1 MGPGGPVSLILVS
14 SHGWKSLA
22 SGFPIGLQ
30 AIFYIQYKKALL
42 HFIQFFKG
50 LFLLFWKLIS
60 FIWNVVLQLPYTKLC
75 CGVMK
80 WMLQIFPS
88 LFLFV
93 YSVFS
98 SEKLFS
104 IIYYSYAHKNNL
116 FKIKLLWFFQCILL
130 KNVSLFLKLV
140 WAVFHS

>member
-14 SHGWKSLA
+14 SHGWKSFA
-22 SGFPIGLQ
+22 SGFPISLQ

-88 LFLFV
+88 LFCLFIL
-93 YSVFS
+93 SFHQRNS
-98 SEKLFS
+98 SASCITHMLIK
-104 IIYYSYAHKNNL
+104 IIYSKLNL
-116 FKIKLLWFFQCILL
+116 CDFS
-130 KNVSLFLKLV
+130 NVSCLKMYHC
-140 WAVFHS
+140 F